1 MYCLKIINK
10 CSSWFKDN
18 DLHRGG
24 FLPAISYSDGR
35 FEYWMYGF
43 YYVHDEKNDFL
54 FHGGLRLNKF
64 NFNRISKFSYHPGH
78 KNSPSV
84 IYRNGTKEWHFFG
97 ELHRKDAPAV
107 IYGNGD
113 YEYWKKGKRNGI
125 TFCGGKKYLFERG
138 EFVKCIV

>member
-1 MYCLKIINK
+1 MYCLIKIINN
-10 CSSWFKDN
+10 CSYWLKDN

-24 FLPAISYSDGR
+24 FLPAVSYLDGS

-64 NFNRISKFSYHPGH
+64 NFNRISKFSY
-78 KNSPSV
+78 KNCPAV
-84 IYRNGTKEWHFFG
+84 VYRNGTKEWRFFG

-125 TFCGGKKYLFERG
+125 TSYCGKQYLFSNG
-138 EFVKCIV
+138 EFIKCIV